1 MRGLGELL
9 AELAALDVRLWVE
22 GKSLRCSAPTGALGE
37 SLREELRARRG
48 ELLSYLG
55 RETGVGCGDGDAG
68 LVRVERSGTVPLS
81 FAQERLWFFDRLMPG
96 HPYYNEPVALR
107 LRGLLDVRALERSL
121 REVVRRHE
129 SLRTVFREVGGELG
143 QVIEAEVGLDLW
155 VLDLEGVL
163 AGADRDVLRE
173 VLEKEARRRFD
184 LELGPL
190 VRAGLVRLGVGEQ
203 VLLLT
208 MHHIVSDGWSF
219 GVLVGEVARLYE
231 SYGRGEAAS
240 LPELSI
246 QYADY
251 AVWQRR
257 RLVGEVWDR
266 EVSYWKEQLSGVPA
280 LELSLGGRRPARER
294 FCGGSEGF
302 EVGAGVTGRLRELS
316 RRSGATLFVTLL
328 AAFKVLLHRY
338 TGQTDVVVGSVI
350 ANRNRRELE
359 GLIGFFVNT
368 LVLRTDLSG
377 DPSFG
382 ELLGRVREVCLGAYG
397 HQDLPFEKLVEELRP
412 GRGVSGSPLFQVL
425 FVLQNAPLSLE
436 LPGLWVEPVEVE
448 TGTAKFD
455 LSLHLSEGRSGLRGC
470 IEYSRDLFSG
480 ETIRRMA
487 THYQVL
493 LEGIGADPDRRISEL
508 SLLGEEERRRLVV
521 EWNAT
526 GRRYPESVCVHEM
539 LARRVVDWWDR
550 VAVSC
555 GEEQLTYGELHQ
567 RAERLADRLRVAGVG
582 LEDRVGLYVERGL
595 GLVVGML
602 GILKV
607 GGAYVPLDPA
617 YPGERLGWMLED
629 SGAVALVV
637 PGRLSG
643 KVPAGGARV
652 IRLEEGGEDGESAGV
667 QDPRPTTQPENLAY
681 VIYTSG
687 STGRP
692 KGVAM
697 SHRCLSNLIAWG
709 MDCSTVPAAQRT
721 IQLSS
726 PSFDVS
732 VQEVFSALC
741 SGGAIVLPSESQG
754 RDPDRLWSLLT
765 EERIERLYVPF
776 VALQHLA
783 ESSGGQ
789 RLSSMALGEV
799 ITSGE
804 QLRVLPAVRTF
815 FQRAT
820 NCRLCNQYGPTESH
834 VATCHV
840 LPLEA
845 TEWPSL
851 PPIGRPIAN
860 ARIYLLDRYMG
871 PVPVG
876 VAGEL
881 YIGGDGLA
889 RGYQGRADLT
899 AERFLPDPFGA
910 GLRLYRTSDRGRYRD
925 DGCIEFLG
933 RLDDQVKIRGYRVEL
948 GEVEAVLCG
957 HGGVREGVVACR
969 EYGEGGRRLVAYVVP
984 RSGGVV
990 DAGELRRYL
999 GGKLPEYMVPS
1010 EYVVLDGLPLNENGK
1025 VDRSRLPE
1033 PERGGGGLGSEAVG
1047 VRSRV
1052 EEVLLRIWE
1061 EVLGRSGLGVG
1072 ESFFEVGGHSLL
1084 ATRVVSR
1091 VREAF
1096 GVEVPLRSV
1105 FEEPTVAGLAGV
1117 IERRLAEEIEGLS
1130 EEEAR
1135 RLAGPDRAWTQG
1147 EREHVGS

>member
-257 RLVGEVWDR
+257 RLVGKVWDR

-692 KGVAM
+692 KGISV
-697 SHRCLSNLIAWG
+697 SHRAILRLVMNSNYVILDSSERIAQV
-709 MDCSTVPAAQRT
+709 SNA
-721 IQLSS
+721 
-726 PSFDVS
+726 SFDAATFEIWGALLHGARLIYVS
-732 VQEVFSALC
+732 RET
-741 SGGAIVLPSESQG
+741 
-754 RDPDRLWSLLT
+754 SLSP
-765 EERIERLYVPF
+765 ERF
-776 VALQHLA
+776 VAQIRNDGIRTAFLTTGLFHELA
-783 ESSGGQ
+783 RQVPSGLDSVDNLLFG
-789 RLSSMALGEV
+789 GEV
-799 ITSGE
+799 ADAR
-804 QLRVLPAVRTF
+804 LVRAVR
-815 FQRAT
+815 RSVPPR
-820 NCRLCNQYGPTESH
+820 RLIHVYGPTESTTFSSWLL
-834 VATCHV
+834 VGE
-840 LPLEA
+840 LPDEA
-845 TEWPSL
+845 TTV
-851 PPIGRPIAN
+851 PIGHPIAN
-860 ARIYLLDRYMG
+860 TRIYLLDRYMG

-910 GLRLYRTSDRGRYRD
+910 GLRLYRTGDRGRYRD

-1135 RLAGPDRAWTQG
+1135 RLTGPDDGKAAQERA
-1147 EREHVGS
+1147 RARP